1 MKEDI
6 LKLLTEIQERVRSV
20 LEKACGEVRSVWEK
34 TREEL
39 QKLYLR
45 REELS
50 IEMNMVIK
58 GVDEAQRSFER
69 AKQWL
74 VEVRSDFSKYG
85 ERDIKEAYEVVE
97 KRQTELFKLREKE
110 KALRRERDL
119 IDKRIRELE
128 ELIGKIDNLFK
139 RVRLAFDLLSGN
151 MERIEREL
159 LELKGRAE
167 MAPLLVQV
175 LENERRRVAREVH
188 DGPAQY
194 LANAV
199 LRLDVCERFLKEG
212 VIQEALSEIDNLRET
227 LKSNLADIRR
237 FISDLRPMLLEDLG
251 LIPALRKYIEDWS
264 NFSGIKADLKILGEE
279 NGVRSKEIEIALFR
293 IVQEALSNVYKH
305 ARASLVKVVIEIGDD
320 FVGALIQDNG
330 VGFDLVEAKKLSLEK
345 GSLGIFSMEERAR
358 ALGGTI
364 KIHSEKGKGTRI
376 IVRVPKEGVSL
387 D

>member
-6 LKLLTEIQERVRSV
+6 LKLLAEIQGRVQSV
-20 LEKACGEVRSVWEK
+20 LEKACGEVHSMWEK
-34 TREEL
+34 AREEL
-39 QKLYLR
+39 QKLYLK

-50 IEMNMVIK
+50 IEINVVIK
-58 GVDEAQRSFER
+58 SVDEAQKDFER

-85 ERDIKEAYEVVE
+85 EKDVKEAYAAVE
-97 KRQTELFKLREKE
+97 KKQIELFKLREKE
-110 KALRRERDL
+110 RALRKERDFVE
-119 IDKRIRELE
+119 KRIKEIE
-128 ELIGKIDNLFK
+128 DLIGKIDNLFK

-151 MERIEREL
+151 MERIEKEL
-159 LELKGRAE
+159 MELKGRAE
-167 MAPLLVQV
+167 MTPLLVQV
-175 LENERRRVAREVH
+175 LENERKRVAREVH

-212 VIQEALSEIDNLRET
+212 GVESAINEIENLRET

-251 LIPALRKYIEDWS
+251 LIPALKKYIEDWS
-264 NFSGIKADLKILGEE
+264 NFSGIKVDFKMLGEE
-279 NGVRSKEIEIALFR
+279 SNIKGKDIEIALFR

-305 ARASLVKVVIEIGDD
+305 AQASFAKVIIEIGDD

-330 VGFDLVEAKKLSLEK
+330 MGFNLDEAKKLSVEK
-345 GSLGIFSMEERAR
+345 GSMGIFSMEERTR
-358 ALGGTI
+358 ALGGTF
-364 KIHSEKGKGTRI
+364 KIFTEKGKGTKV
-376 IVRVPKEGVSL
+376 IVKIPQGGQL
-387 D
+387 L